1 MGPATW
7 AAVRTRWP
15 PRGRQARG
23 PVYPSNDQAPGE
35 EEEEVEVVGL
45 VVVEEEEVV
54 ELVEVVE
61 EEETPM

>member
-23 PVYPSNDQAPGE
+23 LVYPSNDQAPGE
-35 EEEEVEVVGL
+35 EEVEVVGL
-45 VVVEEEEVV
+45 VVVEEEVV